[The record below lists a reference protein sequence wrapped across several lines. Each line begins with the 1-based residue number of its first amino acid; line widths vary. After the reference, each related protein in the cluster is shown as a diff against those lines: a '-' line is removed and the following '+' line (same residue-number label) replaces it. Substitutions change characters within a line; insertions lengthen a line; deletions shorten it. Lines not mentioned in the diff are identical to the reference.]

1 VFHTEEFDK
10 NGFAIVPDVVGPEE
24 IAALLAAVA
33 ALRPGG
39 AALDRRG
46 RVYASRKLLRML
58 PEVRGLARSASLRSI
73 VERALGTGAF
83 PVRGLLF
90 DKTTETNWMVPWH
103 QDLTIAVRARVE
115 TPGFAPWT
123 VKEGVPHVQPP
134 VEIMARMVAVRVPL
148 DEDEPSRG
156 PLRVIPGSHRE
167 GRLGAEATQGWL
179 RRVPAETCLVPRGGA
194 LLMRPLLLH
203 SSRASDDQG
212 EAHRRVIHL
221 EFAAEPLP
229 GGLEWD
235 EFSAVDLEV
244 AAS

>member
-1 VFHTEEFDK
+1 M
-10 NGFAIVPDVVGPEE
+10 
-24 IAALLAAVA
+24 LAAVA

-179 RRVPAETCLVPRGGA
+179 RRVPAGDVPGVARWGLADEAVAVALVARVGRSGRSSSPRDSSGVRGRTVAGRSGVGRILGG
-194 LLMRPLLLH
+194 R
-203 SSRASDDQG
+203 S
-212 EAHRRVIHL
+212 
-221 EFAAEPLP
+221 
-229 GGLEWD
+229 
-235 EFSAVDLEV
+235 
-244 AAS
+244 